1 MTIREKIE
9 RTQFFHKKLSLSGA
23 LAGNAIYG
31 RVQQILT
38 VSFNI
43 KVKEMEIRELRHFAK
58 CLPRKKCCTVLSGR
72 VIYDP
77 SFIHAF
83 KLKCLELW
91 EGRLILPTG
100 RNTCQ
105 EQGRHILICFPMEE
119 PPARRLN
126 WWKVQPSRNWNNE
139 IISKSNHPHTPMS
152 IGRIPHFDRGI
163 ASFCMGQNPEWSGL
177 SPKVYRGF
185 PIELVEKEMSG
196 G

>member
-1 MTIREKIE
+1 MGLLLQYHYNCFIPE
-9 RTQFFHKKLSLSGA
+9 RKFPVFLFILPSKHLQPDYVSSHALSFVWSHMFPSCGTSQPKCLQSIYLSSYWMV
-23 LAGNAIYG
+23 LPG
-31 RVQQILT
+31 RV
-38 VSFNI
+38 F
-43 KVKEMEIRELRHFAK
+43 
-58 CLPRKKCCTVLSGR
+58 
-72 VIYDP
+72 YDP

-152 IGRIPHFDRGI
+152 IGRIPRFDRGI
-163 ASFCMGQNPEWSGL
+163 VSFWSGQNPEWSGL
-177 SPKVYRGF
+177 F
-185 PIELVEKEMSG
+185 PMLSGKEMSAG
-196 G
+196 